1 MDTDIGIA
9 LLVLLAALLPAPIA
23 RADAWQ
29 QALDRG
35 EILVYTQQR
44 ANAAP
49 EVVVKAVVEAAPQQV
64 WKLVSDC
71 GRYPRTMLRIKAARE
86 LRRRG
91 EEVVCRVTVDMPFP
105 YADLTATTRA
115 VHRGSGHRFSRRWE
129 LIDGDYRVNRGSWVL
144 GPFGGDPRR
153 TLVVYRV
160 QAEPKVWIPDWIR
173 RKAQSRSL
181 PEMIRRIRS
190 LVRG

>member
-1 MDTDIGIA
+1 MKAIT
-9 LLVLLAALLPAPIA
+9 LLVLLAVLLPAPA
-23 RADAWQ
+23 AGADAWQ
-29 QALDRG
+29 RALDRG

-44 ANAAP
+44 ANGAP
-49 EVVVKAVVEAAPQQV
+49 EVVVKAVVEAAPRQV
-64 WKLVSDC
+64 WQLVSDC

-91 EEVVCRVTVDMPFP
+91 AEVVCRVTVDMPFP

-115 VHRGSGHRFSRRWE
+115 IHRRSGPRFSRRWE
-129 LIDGDYRVNRGSWVL
+129 LLDGDYRVNRGSWVL

-160 QAEPKVWIPDWIR
+160 QAVPKAWIPEWIR